1 MSWKYSPK
9 SLYWNLIFTLSDK
22 IMTNQKDENLTT
34 EETITHNTDLENML
48 ENAKKEADEAQADF
62 GPLLNKIKK
71 LEAQLQEKEEIARNS
86 QIAYLNLK
94 ADFDILQRQTQQKI
108 ETADRDAVLKVV
120 KDLLPFI
127 ENLRKSLLNLSDEA
141 KTSSM
146 GQGLQMMYDNLLK
159 SLEKLKVRPI
169 EAIGLAPDAQFHEP
183 VSMQPT
189 DNEKLKGK
197 IIQEFEQGFVYENGN
212 DKLVITPSKVIIG
225 Q

>member
-1 MSWKYSPK
+1 
-9 SLYWNLIFTLSDK
+9 
-22 IMTNQKDENLTT
+22 MTNQKDENLTT
-34 EETITHNTDLENML
+34 EETITQDTDLENML

-62 GPLLNKIKK
+62 GPLLNKIKE
-71 LEAQLQEKEEIARNS
+71 LETQLQEKEEIARNS

-108 ETADRDAVLKVV
+108 DAVLKVV